1 MTLLERDEQM
11 REEGRK
17 EGHKEGLEEGLKKGR
32 EEERVNTK
40 KEAARADAAEA
51 AVIDLQDRIQRL
63 EEKLASLTSS

>member
-17 EGHKEGLEEGLKKGR
+17 EGLEEGLKKGREEGR

-40 KEAARADAAEA
+40 KEASRADAAEA
-51 AVIDLQDRIQRL
+51 TVKALEGVSQRL
-63 EEKLASLTSS
+63 CKPPY